1 MEKVKIDEFGIF
13 KYILAEVSDDQ
24 NIWTVVR
31 GGLKYDL
38 HKKIFSS
45 LLREVYP
52 SQIKCLGG
60 GQIAVF
66 PEQKKACWGFSSAFG
81 AADHEA
87 VIKIIKNSIYS
98 AYSVIIDDRL

>member
-1 MEKVKIDEFGIF
+1 MKILEIDTFGIF

-66 PEQKKACWGFSSAFG
+66 PEQKKMLVGGFSSAFG

-87 VIKIIKNSIYS
+87 VKKIIKKSPIYS
-98 AYSVIIDDRL
+98 DYS